1 MLLAYTLSL
10 GIVAS
15 ILVKGIDLPTL
26 LSGAPGLVQEYYG
39 TWWSSMALDWFL
51 VGAYIWVGSH
61 VARMLRLSLTEG
73 TAVASLA
80 ISGAFCI
87 YFLLSPPSPRFF
99 SRWFRAAGAGAVV
112 YDIVFVAAT
121 AALYQWLEPRLP

>member
-112 YDIVFVAAT
+112 YDIVFV
-121 AALYQWLEPRLP
+121 